1 MIKAYR
7 KGATAKQWSSDTGK
21 VSLAAAR
28 YGAPQVDLTFVM
40 PSKGGGT
47 TDVSVMMDSEG
58 FAEILKTMIKADGVG
73 AIRKIGETLWQAS
86 PDATL
91 KACGDIILANRT
103 GLAATLTQAKPVPS
117 VVGFQ
122 AVHYPT
128 LSHHRGSVPAVGAAA
143 SS

>member
-73 AIRKIGETLWQAS
+73 AIRKIGETLQAS

-91 KACGDIILANRT
+91 KACGDIILNRT
-103 GLAATLTQAKPVPS
+103 PAPTLTQAKPVPS

-122 AVHYPT
+122 AVHT
-128 LSHHRGSVPAVGAAA
+128 QH
-143 SS
+143 